1 MKKLLLFL
9 LSLTFTAATLS
20 GCNFFLIEDES
31 SSVSV
36 ETSSDE
42 ASNEG
47 ESSENNDSSIDEKT
61 VYSVTFKQEGQNDIV
76 KEVEEGKA
84 LTDIPTPTQK
94 IGYTVKWT
102 VEDFS
107 NVTEN
112 MTVEVV
118 STANEYTI
126 TYDANGGTVTPETQK
141 VTYDAIPQTFATPT
155 SETHNFVCWTYEGKA
170 VQATDIWKFASD
182 VTLVASWVEKEK
194 RTVSFVQDGYETI
207 VIEVL
212 DGASLPGELIPDTQP
227 KKGYTVVWEEKLV
240 PSITENIV
248 INAVA
253 TPNNYTITYDA
264 GEGTVTPAT
273 QAVTYDVAPQSFAT
287 PTREGFKFKGW
298 EYEGKVISAN
308 DLWTIDK
315 DVTLTAK
322 WAKTYTITL
331 NANGGT
337 LSETTIVV
345 VEGEAYTLPTPTQEE
360 HHFKGWK
367 YGLQTIA
374 VNGVWTIEGEN
385 IKLVAEWE
393 EFGWTGNY

>member
-9 LSLTFTAATLS
+9 LSLTFATATLS
-20 GCNFFLIEDES
+20 GCNFFLVEDES
-31 SSVSV
+31 SSVPV
-36 ETSSDE
+36 E
-42 ASNEG
+42 ASSEEDSNEE

-94 IGYTVKWT
+94 TGYTVKWS

-107 NVTEN
+107 SVTEN

-126 TYDANGGTVTPETQK
+126 TYEANGGTVTPETQT

-155 SETHNFVCWTYEGKA
+155 RETHNFVCWTYEGKA
-170 VQATDIWKFASD
+170 VQATDIWKFACD
-182 VTLVASWVEKEK
+182 VTLVASWVEKER

-212 DGASLPGELIPDTQP
+212 DGESLSGELIPDTQP

-240 PSITENIV
+240 PTITENIV

-253 TPNNYTITYDA
+253 TPNNYTVTYDA
-264 GEGTVTPAT
+264 GEGTVAPAT
-273 QAVTYDVAPQSFAT
+273 QVVTYDAAPQSFAT
-287 PTREGFKFKGW
+287 PTRDGYKFKGW
-298 EYEGKVISAN
+298 EYEGNVISAN
-308 DLWTIDK
+308 DLWEIDRN
-315 DVTLTAK
+315 VTLTAR

-331 NANGGT
+331 DAAGGT
-337 LSETTIVV
+337 VSEKTMIV
-345 VEGEAYTLPTPTQEE
+345 VEGEAYTLPTPTRDDYR
-360 HHFKGWK
+360 FKGWK
-367 YGLQTIA
+367 YGSQTID
-374 VNGVWTIEGEN
+374 VNGVWTIEGED
-385 IKLVAEWE
+385 IKLVATWQSTE
-393 EFGWTGNY
+393 WTGNY